1 LLHSEKLGDD
11 ATHLQGLRGKVVVGR
26 SPSSWASWPLRQG
39 DLEEIPCNFS
49 LASVATQQRKTQE
62 FVLSAM
68 KPDQATIR
76 LKRSRTCSLCD
87 IRFLRRVIHKL
98 IVKDYNEHKLVNLVI
113 FKRL

>member
-39 DLEEIPCNFS
+39 DLEEIPCNLF
-49 LASVATQQRKTQE
+49 LASAAAQRRKTQE

-68 KPDQATIR
+68 KLDQAAIY
-76 LKRSRTCSLCD
+76 LKRSRMCSLCAGSP
-87 IRFLRRVIHKL
+87 
-98 IVKDYNEHKLVNLVI
+98 
-113 FKRL
+113 